1 MSNAK
6 LAKYL
11 TILAIILV
19 VVAYPVLLTYN
30 INVYH
35 DVMERSVS
43 YPYELVYTIRGST
56 NTMQF
61 SILYNGSFTIV
72 VDKNGVWVKNFT
84 YDYNI
89 YYYVPEEQV
98 DKKELN
104 ENLVNETM
112 FKKLFMLSNPIVYS
126 LGYNVVDKLL
136 ASGGNLVVIDNV
148 ALMYR
153 GEDTIK
159 LEELANAVAKVV
171 IVRSGEYK
179 KDNITAGE
187 LPLVITVHKYTGIAL
202 KAEYYS
208 LNKYTTIRVFLANY
222 GSHPLKEYFLYAI
235 VYERLVDVDYGK
247 HIIFNTV
254 LFFGTIIIWS
264 MLVGELDEKTC
275 GRKTYVLTVVSGL
288 TYAATALMIATGYK
302 LLCMVAVYYLS
313 ITILLSCLSLW
324 LRERTGNKQIMY
336 AILLSS
342 AGLIVLLIYT
352 LMTPLMYTGSLYK
365 IGIESGVITENE
377 TVLSPYDLIQR
388 GLDPLII
395 VKENLY
401 YSVEGVNAVLIPIL
415 FSSIPPILSGII
427 VLRHTTRK
435 LDALCLI
442 VLGLANLAPGL
453 IVLKFNE
460 LLEIMKNNI
469 IDYRYYLITLGLDL
483 GTMLYDYLLTI
494 TGIIVALLAIE
505 YILFERKH
513 VLGKAKGK

>member
-6 LAKYL
+6 LVKYL

-19 VVAYPVLLTYN
+19 VVAYPVLLTFN

-43 YPYELVYTIRGST
+43 YPYELVYTIKGST

-72 VDKNGVWVKNFT
+72 VDKNGIWVKNFT
-84 YDYNI
+84 YNYNI

-112 FKKLFMLSNPIVYS
+112 FKKLFMLSNPLVYS
-126 LGYNVVDKLL
+126 LGNNVIDELL

-159 LEELANAVAKVV
+159 LEELANAVAKV
-171 IVRSGEYK
+171 IIMRAGEYK
-179 KDNITAGE
+179 RDNITAGE
-187 LPLVITVHKYTGIAL
+187 LPLVITIHKYTGIAL

-208 LNKYTTIRVFLANY
+208 SNKYTTIRVFLTNY
-222 GSHPLKEYFLYAI
+222 SSHPLKEYFLYAI

-254 LFFGTIIIWS
+254 LFFGTIIVWS
-264 MLVGELDEKTC
+264 MLVGELGEKTC
-275 GRKTYVLTVVSGL
+275 GRKTYVLMIVSGL
-288 TYAATALMIATGYK
+288 TYAIIALMIASGYK
-302 LLCMVAVYYLS
+302 LLYMVVVYYLS
-313 ITILLSCLSLW
+313 LAILLSCLSLW
-324 LRERTGNKQIMY
+324 LREYTGSRQITY
-336 AILLSS
+336 TILLSS
-342 AGLIVLLIYT
+342 AGLLVLLIYT
-352 LMTPLMYTGSLYK
+352 LMMPLMYAGSLYK

-388 GLDPLII
+388 GLDPLIV

-415 FSSIPPILSGII
+415 FSSIPLILSGVI
-427 VLRHTTRK
+427 VLRYIGKK
-435 LDALCLI
+435 LDAICLI

-453 IVLKFNE
+453 VVLKFNE
-460 LLEIMKNNI
+460 LLGIMKNSI
-469 IDYRYYLITLGLDL
+469 INYKYYLITLGLDL
-483 GTMLYDYLLTI
+483 GTTFYDYLLTI
-494 TGIIVALLAIE
+494 TSIIVALLTIK
-505 YILFERKH
+505 YIVFERTR
-513 VLGKAKGK
+513 G